1 MKNKRKIFK
10 IYLLKLVVL
19 TKRFCKF
26 ISITTGLKFGF
37 YGFYN
42 SIISFTYIR
51 AAEGLLHKS
60 RGLSLFH
67 APFGF
72 FMPLTEG
79 FLPYFFTP
87 NNDTK

>member
-1 MKNKRKIFK
+1 MKNIREIDVLNRLK
-10 IYLLKLVVL
+10 YLAK
-19 TKRFCKF
+19 TQTFCKF
-26 ISITTGLKFGF
+26 ISITTDLKFRL

-42 SIISFTYIR
+42 SFISITYIR

-72 FMPLTEG
+72 FMPSTEG
-79 FLPYFFTP
+79 FTSYLLTS
-87 NNDTK
+87 NNDK